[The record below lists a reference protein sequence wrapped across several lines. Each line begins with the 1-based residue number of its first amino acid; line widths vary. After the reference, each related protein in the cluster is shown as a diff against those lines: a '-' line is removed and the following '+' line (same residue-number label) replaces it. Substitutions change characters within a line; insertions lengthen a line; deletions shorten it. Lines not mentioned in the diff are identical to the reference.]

1 MAIISSDAIGVIGMK
16 HAKKF
21 GRKGEKSYF
30 YLLFMVHIN
39 DRADE
44 SSSRT

>member
-1 MAIISSDAIGVIGMK
+1 MAAISSVAIGALGMK

-30 YLLFMVHIN
+30 YLLFVVHIN
-39 DRADE
+39 DRTDE
-44 SSSRT
+44 SSNRT